1 MCTHTIIKVE
11 KDTRKKRQIVL
22 RGEKKRV
29 FHVGKC
35 KGRLKSCPAFLPFC
49 RACYEVCWFWS
60 LSSSFPSFS
69 SQESASLS
77 TKGEKAREGWL
88 QCNRQL
94 HHQTS
99 KEENATWH
107 LMHFSSL
114 PHLINTTPFATT
126 IPPTSTIATRAEVH
140 EAAGS
145 NIPINGSL
153 ETSNEFGQSQ
163 TLELFPLRSNGIV
176 EKMPSLPVSPPITT
190 TSSMDNLGPS
200 QFFHFL

>member
-1 MCTHTIIKVE
+1 M
-11 KDTRKKRQIVL
+11 
-22 RGEKKRV
+22 

-60 LSSSFPSFS
+60 LSSFFPSFS

-88 QCNRQL
+88 QCDRQL
-94 HHQTS
+94 HHQSST
-99 KEENATWH
+99 EENATWH

-126 IPPTSTIATRAEVH
+126 IPPPTSTIATRAEVY
-140 EAAGS
+140 EAAAS

-153 ETSNEFGQSQ
+153 EIPNEYGQSQ

-176 EKMPSLPVSPPITT
+176 EKMPSLPVSTPITT
-190 TSSMDNLGPS
+190 TSSRDNLGPS